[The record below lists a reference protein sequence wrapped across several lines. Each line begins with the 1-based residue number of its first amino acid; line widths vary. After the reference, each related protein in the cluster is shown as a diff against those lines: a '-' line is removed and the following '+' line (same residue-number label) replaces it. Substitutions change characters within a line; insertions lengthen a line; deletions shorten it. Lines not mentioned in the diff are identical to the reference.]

1 MIELENRKIRF
12 FGIFRFFRHF
22 RQGQDLS
29 RKAEGFGGG
38 EPPIWSALMGGEGG
52 SKSLKSLRSLRSFAI
67 AKAGQGRKPLALP
80 WCCIGIALDL
90 FK

>member
-22 RQGQDLS
+22 RHFRQGQDLS
-29 RKAEGFGGG
+29 RKAEGFGGV
-38 EPPIWSALMGGEGG
+38 EPSIWSALMGGEGG
-52 SKSLKSLRSLRSFAI
+52 SKSLKSFAI

>member
-29 RKAEGFGGG
+29 RKAEGFGGV
-38 EPPIWSALMGGEGG
+38 EPSIWSALMGGEGG
-52 SKSLKSLRSLRSFAI
+52 SKSLKSFEI

>member
-38 EPPIWSALMGGEGG
+38 EPSIWSALMGGEGG
-52 SKSLKSLRSLRSFAI
+52 SKSLRSFAI